1 MAGGRDCYTVRDAM
15 PFTRLGLRP
24 ELLAA
29 VKALGYAA
37 PTPIQERSLPES
49 MAGKDVIGSAMTGSG
64 KTMAFTMPLLQRLLD
79 DRDRDPHKGG
89 LRVRA
94 LVLVPTRELAA
105 QVEKAIGELARQSPV
120 KCALIIGGASF
131 TVQRDA
137 LRKGAE
143 VVVATPGRLLDLL
156 RGGDLHLRDV
166 KVAVLDEAD
175 RMLDM
180 GFMPDVRRIMH
191 LLPKERQTMMF
202 SATIPPEV
210 ERVVNE
216 FMREPVRV
224 EVDRPRSAAT
234 TVTQALYPV
243 TEGQKGALL
252 AAIVQADGVES
263 VIVFTRTKARAD
275 YVAHCLEKKGI
286 TCVALHSDLSQGER
300 DRAMKSFRE
309 GRHTILVATDL
320 AARGLDVPEVSH
332 VINYDVPEHSEDYV
346 HRIGRTGRAMT
357 EGDAVTLVSFEEE
370 RLIPSIEAFIGQE
383 IPRRALEGFQ
393 YLVPPRL
400 HTYKA
405 PLSSKFRIRRSIP
418 RGGGSRFKR

>member
-1 MAGGRDCYTVRDAM
+1 M

-24 ELLAA
+24 ELL
-29 VKALGYAA
+29 KAIVDLGYAA
-37 PTPIQERSLPES
+37 PTPIQEKSLPES
-49 MAGKDVIGSAMTGSG
+49 MQGRDVIGSAQTGSG
-64 KTMAFTMPLLQRLLD
+64 KTMAFTVPLLQKLLD
-79 DRDRDPHKGG
+79 DRDADPVKGG

-105 QVEKAIGELARQSPV
+105 QVEKAVGELAKHSPV

-131 TVQRDA
+131 TTQRDA
-137 LRKGAE
+137 LKKGAE
-143 VVVATPGRLLDLL
+143 VVVATPGRLLDLI
-156 RGGDLHLRDV
+156 RGGSLHLRDV

-180 GFMPDVRRIMH
+180 GFMPDVRRIMK
-191 LLPKERQTMMF
+191 LLPSERQTMMF

-216 FMREPVRV
+216 FMRAPVRV
-224 EVDRPRSAAT
+224 EVDRPRSTAS

-243 TEGQKGALL
+243 TEGQKGELL
-252 AAIVQADGVES
+252 AAIVKSDGVDS

-275 YVAHCLEKKGI
+275 YVAHCLNRKDIQCG
-286 TCVALHSDLSQGER
+286 VLHSDLSQKER
-300 DRAMKSFRE
+300 DRAMQDFRD
-309 GRHTILVATDL
+309 GKITILVATDL

-332 VINYDVPEHSEDYV
+332 VINYDVPEHPEDYV

-370 RLIPSIEAFIGQE
+370 SKIPAIEAFTGQT
-383 IPRRALEGFQ
+383 IPRQALAGFA
-393 YLVPPRL
+393 YIVPPRL

-405 PLSSKFRIRRSIP
+405 PMSSKFRLRRVIP
-418 RGGGSRFKR
+418 RGGSSRFRR

>member
-1 MAGGRDCYTVRDAM
+1 M

-24 ELLAA
+24 ELLEA
-29 VKALGYAA
+29 VKSLGYAA
-37 PTPIQERSLPES
+37 PTPIQEKSLPES

-64 KTMAFTMPLLQRLLD
+64 KTMAFTLPLLQRLLD
-79 DRDRDPHKGG
+79 DREKDPVKSG

-105 QVEKAIGELARQSPV
+105 QVERAVGELARHSPV

-131 TVQRDA
+131 TTQRDA
-137 LRKGAE
+137 LKKGAE

-166 KVAVLDEAD
+166 KIAVLDEAD

-180 GFMPDVRRIMH
+180 GFMPDVRRIMQM
-191 LLPKERQTMMF
+191 LPKERQTMMF

-216 FMREPVRV
+216 FMRSPVRI
-224 EVDRPRSAAT
+224 EVDRPRSTAT

-252 AAIVQADGVES
+252 AAIVQADGVDS

-275 YVAHCLEKKGI
+275 YVAHCLDKKGI
-286 TCVALHSDLSQGER
+286 TCVALHSALSQTER
-300 DRAMKSFRE
+300 DRAMKDFRE
-309 GRHTILVATDL
+309 GRHTIMVATDL

-332 VINYDVPEHSEDYV
+332 VINYDVPEHAEDYV

-370 RLIPSIEAFIGQE
+370 RMIPGIEAFIGQE
-383 IPRRALEGFQ
+383 IPRKAMEGFQ

-400 HTYKA
+400 HAYKA

>member
-1 MAGGRDCYTVRDAM
+1 M

-24 ELLAA
+24 ELLEA

-37 PTPIQERSLPES
+37 PTPIQEKSLPES
-49 MAGKDVIGSAMTGSG
+49 MQGKDVIGSAMTGSG
-64 KTMAFTMPLLQRLLD
+64 KTMAFVIPMLQKLLD
-79 DRDRDPHKGG
+79 DRASDPHKGG
-89 LRVRA
+89 ARVRA

-105 QVEKAIGELARQSPV
+105 QVEKAVGELAKFSPV

-131 TVQRDA
+131 TTQRDA

-143 VVVATPGRLLDLL
+143 VVCATPGRLLDLL
-156 RGGDLHLRDV
+156 RSGDLHLRDV

-180 GFMPDVRRIMH
+180 GFMPDVRRIMK
-191 LLPKERQTMMF
+191 LLPAERQTLMF

-216 FMREPVRV
+216 FMRSPVRI
-224 EVDRPRSAAT
+224 EVDRPRSTAT
-234 TVTQALYPV
+234 SVKQWIYPV
-243 TEGQKGALL
+243 TEGQKGELL
-252 AAIVQADGVES
+252 AAIVQSDGVDS

-275 YVAHCLEKKGI
+275 YVAHCLNRKSIKCG
-286 TCVALHSDLSQGER
+286 VLHSDLSQSLR
-300 DRAMKSFRE
+300 DRAMQDFRDGKS
-309 GRHTILVATDL
+309 TILVATDL

-332 VINYDVPEHSEDYV
+332 VINYDVPEHADDYV
-346 HRIGRTGRAMT
+346 HRIGRTGRAFT

-370 RLIPSIEAFIGQE
+370 RMMPGIEAFIGQE
-383 IPRRALEGFQ
+383 IPRKALDGFQ

-400 HTYKA
+400 HAYKA
-405 PLSSKFRIRRSIP
+405 PLSSKFRIRRVIP

>member
-1 MAGGRDCYTVRDAM
+1 M

-24 ELLAA
+24 ELLEA
-29 VKALGYAA
+29 VKSLGYAT
-37 PTPIQERSLPES
+37 PTPIQEKSLPES

-79 DRDRDPHKGG
+79 DRDKDPHKGG
-89 LRVRA
+89 ARVRA
-94 LVLVPTRELAA
+94 LVLVPTRELAS
-105 QVEKAIGELARQSPV
+105 QVEKAIGELARHSPV

-131 TVQRDA
+131 TVQRDS
-137 LRKGAE
+137 LKKGAE

-180 GFMPDVRRIMH
+180 GFMPDVRRIMQ

-216 FMREPVRV
+216 FMRQPVRI
-224 EVDRPRSAAT
+224 EVDRPRSTAT

-243 TEGQKGALL
+243 TEGQKGSLL
-252 AAIVQADGVES
+252 AAIVQSDGVES

-275 YVAHCLEKKGI
+275 YVAHCLDKKGI
-286 TCVALHSDLSQGER
+286 TCVALHSALSQTER
-300 DRAMKSFRE
+300 DRAMKDFRE
-309 GRHTILVATDL
+309 GRHTIMVATDL

-332 VINYDVPEHSEDYV
+332 VINYDVPEHAEDYV

-370 RLIPSIEAFIGQE
+370 RMIPGIEAFIGQE
-383 IPRRALEGFQ
+383 IPRKALEGFQ

-400 HTYKA
+400 HVYKA

>member
-1 MAGGRDCYTVRDAM
+1 MRDAM
-15 PFTRLGLRP
+15 PFTHLGLRP

-37 PTPIQERSLPES
+37 PTPVQEKSLPES

-64 KTMAFTMPLLQRLLD
+64 KTLAFTMPLLQRLLD
-79 DRDRDPHKGG
+79 DRDKDPHKGG
-89 LRVRA
+89 ARVRA

-105 QVEKAIGELARQSPV
+105 QVEKAIGELARLSPV

-137 LRKGAE
+137 LKKGAE

-166 KVAVLDEAD
+166 KVTVLDEAD

-180 GFMPDVRRIMH
+180 GFMPDVRRIMQM
-191 LLPKERQTMMF
+191 LPKDRQTMMF

-216 FMREPVRV
+216 FMRAPVRI
-224 EVDRPRSAAT
+224 EVDRPRSTAT

-252 AAIVQADGVES
+252 AAIVQADGVDS

-275 YVAHCLEKKGI
+275 YVAHCLDKKGI
-286 TCVALHSDLSQGER
+286 VCVALHSALSQTER
-300 DRAMKSFRE
+300 DRAMKDFRE
-309 GRHTILVATDL
+309 GRHTIMVATDL

-332 VINYDVPEHSEDYV
+332 VINYDVPEHAEDYV

-357 EGDAVTLVSFEEE
+357 EGDAVTLVNFEEE
-370 RLIPSIEAFIGQE
+370 RMIAGIEAFIGQE
-383 IPRRALEGFQ
+383 IPRKAMEGFE

-400 HTYKA
+400 HAYKP

>member
-1 MAGGRDCYTVRDAM
+1 M

-24 ELLAA
+24 ELLKA
-29 VKALGYAA
+29 VQALGYAA
-37 PTPIQERSLPES
+37 PTPIQEKSLPET
-49 MAGKDVIGSAMTGSG
+49 MRGKDVIGSAMTGSG
-64 KTMAFTMPLLQRLLD
+64 KTMAFVLPLLRKLLD
-79 DRDRDPHKGG
+79 DREADPHKGG
-89 LRVRA
+89 ARVRA

-105 QVEKAIGELARQSPV
+105 QVEKAVGELAKFSPV

-137 LRKGAE
+137 LKKGAE
-143 VVVATPGRLLDLL
+143 VVCATPGRLLDLL
-156 RGGDLHLRDV
+156 RSGDLHLRDV

-180 GFMPDVRRIMH
+180 GFMPDVRRIMK
-191 LLPKERQTMMF
+191 LLPSDRQTLMF

-216 FMREPVRV
+216 FMRSPVRV
-224 EVDRPRSAAT
+224 EVDRPRSTAT
-234 TVTQALYPV
+234 SVKQWIYPV
-243 TEGQKGALL
+243 TEGQKGELL
-252 AAIVQADGVES
+252 AALVQSDGVDS

-275 YVAHCLEKKGI
+275 YVAHCLNRKKIECG
-286 TCVALHSDLSQGER
+286 VLHSDLSQGAR
-300 DRAMKSFRE
+300 DKAMQDFRD
-309 GRHTILVATDL
+309 GKLTILVATDL

-332 VINYDVPEHSEDYV
+332 VINYDVPGHADDYV
-346 HRIGRTGRAMT
+346 HRIGRTGRAFA

-370 RLIPSIEAFIGQE
+370 RMMPGIEAFIGQE
-383 IPRRALEGFQ
+383 IPRKALDGFS

-400 HTYKA
+400 HAYK
-405 PLSSKFRIRRSIP
+405 PPMSSKFRIRRSIP

>member
-1 MAGGRDCYTVRDAM
+1 M

-24 ELLAA
+24 ELLEA
-29 VKALGYAA
+29 VKALGYAG
-37 PTPIQERSLPES
+37 PTPIQEKSLPET
-49 MAGKDVIGSAMTGSG
+49 MQGKDVIGSAMTGSG
-64 KTMAFTMPLLQRLLD
+64 KTMAFVLPLLQKLLD
-79 DRDRDPHKGG
+79 DRASDPVKGG
-89 LRVRA
+89 VRVRA
-94 LVLVPTRELAA
+94 LVLVPTRELAT
-105 QVEKAIGELARQSPV
+105 QVEKAVGELAKFSPV

-131 TVQRDA
+131 TTQRDA
-137 LRKGAE
+137 LKKGAE
-143 VVVATPGRLLDLL
+143 VVCATPGRLLDLL
-156 RGGDLHLRDV
+156 RSGDLHLRDV

-180 GFMPDVRRIMH
+180 GFMPDVRRIMQ

-216 FMREPVRV
+216 FMRSPLRI
-224 EVDRPRSAAT
+224 EVDRPRSTAT

-243 TEGQKGALL
+243 TEGQKGELL
-252 AAIVQADGVES
+252 AAIVQADGVDS

-286 TCVALHSDLSQGER
+286 TCVALHSALSQTER
-300 DRAMKSFRE
+300 DRAMKDFRE
-309 GRHTILVATDL
+309 GRHTIMVATDL
-320 AARGLDVPEVSH
+320 AARGLDVPEH
-332 VINYDVPEHSEDYV
+332 AEDYV

-357 EGDAVTLVSFEEE
+357 EGDAVTLVNFEEE
-370 RLIPSIEAFIGQE
+370 RMIAGIEAFIGQE
-383 IPRRALEGFQ
+383 IPRKAMEGFQ
-393 YLVPPRL
+393 YIVPPRL
-400 HTYKA
+400 HAYKA

>member
-1 MAGGRDCYTVRDAM
+1 MSDAM
-15 PFTRLGLRP
+15 PFTRLGLRA
-24 ELLAA
+24 ELLDAI
-29 VKALGYAA
+29 KTLGYAA
-37 PTPIQERSLPES
+37 PTPIQEKSLPES

-64 KTMAFTMPLLQRLLD
+64 KTMAFTLPLLQRLLD
-79 DRDRDPHKGG
+79 DRDNDPHKGG
-89 LRVRA
+89 ARVRA
-94 LVLVPTRELAA
+94 LVLVPTRELAT
-105 QVEKAIGELARQSPV
+105 QVEKAVGELARHSPV

-131 TVQRDA
+131 TTQRDA
-137 LRKGAE
+137 LKKGAE
-143 VVVATPGRLLDLL
+143 VVVATPGRLLDLI
-156 RGGDLHLRDV
+156 RGGSLHLRDV

-180 GFMPDVRRIMH
+180 GFMPDVRRIMQ
-191 LLPKERQTMMF
+191 LLPKERQTLMF

-216 FMREPVRV
+216 FMRTPVRI
-224 EVDRPRSAAT
+224 EVDRPRSTAT

-243 TEGQKGALL
+243 TEGQKGELL
-252 AAIVQADGVES
+252 AAVVKSDGVDS

-275 YVAHCLEKKGI
+275 YVAHCLNRKDIQCG
-286 TCVALHSDLSQGER
+286 VLHSDLSQKER
-300 DRAMKSFRE
+300 DKAMQDFRD
-309 GRHTILVATDL
+309 GKITILVATDL

-332 VINYDVPEHSEDYV
+332 VINYDVPEHAEDYV

-383 IPRRALEGFQ
+383 IARKALDGFS

-405 PLSSKFRIRRSIP
+405 PMSSKFRIRRVIP
-418 RGGGSRFKR
+418 RGSTSRFRR

>member
-1 MAGGRDCYTVRDAM
+1 M

-24 ELLAA
+24 ELLEA

-37 PTPIQERSLPES
+37 PTPIQEKSLPET
-49 MAGKDVIGSAMTGSG
+49 MLGKDVIGSAMTGSG
-64 KTMAFTMPLLQRLLD
+64 KTMAFVLPMLQKLLD
-79 DRDRDPHKGG
+79 DRAADPHKGG
-89 LRVRA
+89 ARVRA

-105 QVEKAIGELARQSPV
+105 QVEKAVGELAKFSPV

-131 TVQRDA
+131 TTQRDA
-137 LRKGAE
+137 LKKGAE
-143 VVVATPGRLLDLL
+143 VVCATPGRLLDLL
-156 RGGDLHLRDV
+156 RSGDLHLRDV

-180 GFMPDVRRIMH
+180 GFMPDVRRIMQM
-191 LLPKERQTMMF
+191 LPKERQTLMF

-216 FMREPVRV
+216 FMRSPVRV
-224 EVDRPRSAAT
+224 EVDRPRSTAT

-252 AAIVQADGVES
+252 AAIVQADGVDS

-275 YVAHCLEKKGI
+275 YVAHCLDKKGI
-286 TCVALHSDLSQGER
+286 TCVALHSALSQTER
-300 DRAMKSFRE
+300 DRAMKDFRE
-309 GRHTILVATDL
+309 GRHTIMVATAL

-332 VINYDVPEHSEDYV
+332 VINYDVPEHAEDYV

-370 RLIPSIEAFIGQE
+370 RLIPSIEAFIGQA
-383 IPRRALEGFQ
+383 IARKALPGFA
-393 YLVPPRL
+393 YRVPPRL
-400 HTYKA
+400 HTYTA
-405 PLSSKFRIRRSIP
+405 PMSSKFRLRRVIP
-418 RGGGSRFKR
+418 RGGSSKFRR

>member
-1 MAGGRDCYTVRDAM
+1 MT
-15 PFTRLGLRP
+15 FSRLGFRP
-24 ELLAA
+24 ELLQA
-29 VKALGYAA
+29 VKDLGYAA
-37 PTPIQERSLPES
+37 PTPIQEKSLPES
-49 MAGKDVIGSAMTGSG
+49 MQGRDVIGSAMTGSG
-64 KTMAFTMPLLQRLLD
+64 KTMAFTMPLLQKLLD
-79 DRDRDPHKGG
+79 DRAADPHKGG
-89 LRVRA
+89 ARVRA

-105 QVEKAIGELARQSPV
+105 QVEKAVGELAKHSPV
-120 KCALIIGGASF
+120 KCALVIGGASF

-137 LRKGAE
+137 LKKGAE
-143 VVVATPGRLLDLL
+143 VVVATPGRLLDLI
-156 RGGDLHLRDV
+156 RGGSLTLRDV

-180 GFMPDVRRIMH
+180 GFMPDVRRIMK
-191 LLPKERQTMMF
+191 LLPADRQTLMF

-216 FMREPVRV
+216 FMRNPVRV
-224 EVDRPRSAAT
+224 EVDRPRSTAT

-243 TEGQKGALL
+243 TEGQKGELL
-252 AAIVQADGVES
+252 AAIVKTDGVDS

-275 YVAHCLEKKGI
+275 YVAHCLNRKDIG
-286 TCVALHSDLSQGER
+286 CGVLHSDLSQKER
-300 DRAMKSFRE
+300 DRAMQDFRD
-309 GRHTILVATDL
+309 GKITILVATDL
-320 AARGLDVPEVSH
+320 AARGLDVPDVTH
-332 VINYDVPEHSEDYV
+332 VINYDVPEHAEDYV

-370 RLIPSIEAFIGQE
+370 RMIPGIEAFIGQS
-383 IPRRALEGFQ
+383 IPRRALDGFA

-405 PLSSKFRIRRSIP
+405 PMSSKFRLRRSIP

>member
-1 MAGGRDCYTVRDAM
+1 M
-15 PFTRLGLRP
+15 
-24 ELLAA
+24 
-29 VKALGYAA
+29 
-37 PTPIQERSLPES
+37 
-49 MAGKDVIGSAMTGSG
+49 
-64 KTMAFTMPLLQRLLD
+64 
-79 DRDRDPHKGG
+79 
-89 LRVRA
+89 
-94 LVLVPTRELAA
+94 PTRELAS
-105 QVEKAIGELARQSPV
+105 QVEKAIGELARHSPV

-131 TVQRDA
+131 TTQRDA
-137 LRKGAE
+137 LKKGRRSSSRRL
-143 VVVATPGRLLDLL
+143 GRLLDLL

-180 GFMPDVRRIMH
+180 GFMPDVRRIMK
-191 LLPKERQTMMF
+191 LLPKARQTMMF

-216 FMREPVRV
+216 FMRSPVRI
-224 EVDRPRSAAT
+224 EVDRPRSTAT

-252 AAIVQADGVES
+252 AAIVQADGVDS

-286 TCVALHSDLSQGER
+286 ICVALHSALSQTER
-300 DRAMKSFRE
+300 DRAMKDFRE
-309 GRHTILVATDL
+309 GRHTIMVATDL

-332 VINYDVPEHSEDYV
+332 VINYDVPEHAEDYV

-357 EGDAVTLVSFEEE
+357 EGDAVTLVNFEEE
-370 RLIPSIEAFIGQE
+370 RMIAGIEAFIGQE
-383 IPRRALEGFQ
+383 IPRKAMEGFQ
-393 YLVPPRL
+393 YIVPPRL
-400 HTYKA
+400 HAYKA
-405 PLSSKFRIRRSIP
+405 PLTSKFRIRRFIP